1 MKKTFYCLVIFA
13 SLQACANVAFSQTLT
28 KLWETDSTFK
38 VPEST
43 LYYAEEKIIFVSN
56 IDGKSNEKDL
66 KGSISKL
73 NTDGTVKQHDWAIN
87 LSAPKGM
94 AISGNKLYV
103 ADLDEVVS
111 LDVKTGEVLQRIPV
125 KESIFLND
133 VTIAPNGDVFVSDSR
148 KGNIHRIQGST
159 VTTFI
164 DNKKNVNGL
173 LYVGD
178 ALYFVAGD
186 TLFKAKENKQM
197 AVVTTGMD
205 ASTDGII
212 ETKNGELVVS
222 CWNGIIY
229 YIKND
234 GSKLTLL
241 DSRPEKINTAD
252 IGFDKENNVLYVPT
266 FFHNKVM
273 AYRLH

>member
-1 MKKTFYCLVIFA
+1 MKKKFACLSLLSCFY
-13 SLQACANVAFSQTLT
+13 ACVSMAYGQQLI

-43 LYYAEEKIIFVSN
+43 LYYPQENIIFVSN
-56 IDGKSNEKDL
+56 IDGKSAEKDL

-94 AISGNKLYV
+94 AIYQNKLYV
-103 ADLDEVVS
+103 ADVDEVVV
-111 LDVKTGEVLQRIPV
+111 LHLATGKVAERIPI
-125 KESIFLND
+125 KESVFLND
-133 VTIAPNGDVFVSDSR
+133 ISIAPNGDVFVSDSR
-148 KGNIHRIQGST
+148 KGNIHRIKGNV
-159 VTTFI
+159 VTPFI
-164 DNKKNVNGL
+164 QNKNNVNGL
-173 LYVGD
+173 LCSGTD
-178 ALYFVAGD
+178 LYFVAGD
-186 TLFKAKENKQM
+186 TLWKASNNNSLV
-197 AVVTTGMD
+197 AVTNGMD

-212 ETKNGELVVS
+212 ETKNKDLVVS

-234 GSKLTLL
+234 GTKIILL
-241 DSRPEKINTAD
+241 DSRPNKINTAD
-252 IGFDKENNVLYVPT
+252 IGFDEQNNILYVPT

-273 AYRLH
+273 AYKLQ